1 MTLSMYPLNPP
12 RSIALIGVACGLGG
26 ADAGPAGAPAALRG
40 LGLTAV
46 ARRLD
51 LPAAWQTDIAPASS
65 KRDALPGLLRNVA
78 DAVAASLDAGELP
91 VVIGGDHAIA
101 AGAWRGVGRAIGEPP
116 GLLWIDAHLDAHT
129 PATSPSGNP
138 HGMPLAALF
147 GHGDSGMTSVS
158 GPTLDP
164 ARVAVFA
171 ARDWEAPERALLD
184 ALGVA
189 VFDQAAIGRLG
200 LEAALAQAM
209 AVVGRRGVFGIT
221 VDMDAFDPRD
231 APGVACP
238 TPGGPPAGELLA
250 ALRRLGR
257 RPNCI
262 AVEIAEYHP
271 GRDVAGQTGR
281 LVGELL
287 ESLLAPDAG
296 ELKDWEHTSG
306 ARNYHPL
313 PVVLARG
320 EGSLLWDVDGNRYVD
335 MMAAYSAVSFGH
347 AHPRLVA
354 AMNSQVRRLAVTS
367 RAFHNDRLPAFLR
380 RLTELTGFE
389 RALPM
394 NTGAEAVETALK
406 AARKWG
412 HKIKGIP
419 DGQAEII
426 ACAGNFHGRTIA
438 AVGLSTEAAY
448 RDGFGPFPPGLLQIP
463 YGDADALAAAIT
475 PNTAAFL
482 VEPIQCEGGIIVP
495 PAGYLAS
502 CAETCRRERVLLIAD
517 EVQTGLG
524 RTGRLLACDHEDVQP
539 DGVCLGKALGGGL
552 YPVSAFLSGEE
563 LMSVFRPGDHGST
576 FGGNAL
582 AAAVA
587 MEALETLIDERLVE
601 RAEALGRHLQARL
614 RALDTPAVA
623 AVRGRGLL
631 AGIEIATGHGSAR
644 EVAEALARRG
654 VLTKDTH
661 GTVIRLA
668 PALNIPE
675 ELLDWA
681 LDRVAEVLGG
691 RSGRRVRVA

>member
-1 MTLSMYPLNPP
+1 MTLSMHPLNPP

-26 ADAGPAGAPAALRG
+26 ADAGTADAPAALRS

-51 LPAAWQTDIAPASS
+51 LPAAWQPDLVPAASG
-65 KRDALPGLLRNVA
+65 RDALPGLLRHVA
-78 DAVAASLDAGELP
+78 DAVAARLDASELP

-101 AGAWRGVGRAIGEPP
+101 AGTWRGVGRAIGEPP

-138 HGMPLAALF
+138 HGMPLAALL
-147 GHGDSGMTSVS
+147 GHGDTGMSSVA
-158 GPTLDP
+158 GPALDP

-171 ARDWEAPERALLD
+171 ARNWEAPERALLD
-184 ALGVA
+184 ELGVA
-189 VFDQAAIGRLG
+189 VFDQAVIDRLG

-209 AVVGRRGVFGIT
+209 AVVGRRSVFGIT
-221 VDMDAFDPRD
+221 IDMDAFDPAD

-250 ALRRLGR
+250 ALRRLAR
-257 RPNCI
+257 RRDCI

-287 ESLLAPDAG
+287 EALLAPEAG
-296 ELKDWEHTSG
+296 ELQDWEREAG
-306 ARNYHPL
+306 ARNYDPL

-320 EGSLLWDVDGNRYVD
+320 EGSLLWDVEGNRYVD

-347 AHPRLVA
+347 AHPRLLA
-354 AMNSQVRRLAVTS
+354 AMNSQARRLAVTS

-380 RLTELTGFE
+380 RLTELTGFD

-412 HKIKGIP
+412 YRVKGIP
-419 DGQAEII
+419 EDRAEII

-438 AVGLSTEAAY
+438 AVGLSTEEAY
-448 RDGFGPFPPGLLQIP
+448 RAGFGPFPPGLLQIP
-463 YGDADALAAAIT
+463 YGDADALAAAIA

-482 VEPIQCEGGIIVP
+482 VEPIQGEGGIVVP
-495 PAGYLAS
+495 PAGYLAA
-502 CAETCRRERVLLIAD
+502 CAEICRRERVLLIAD

-552 YPVSAFLSGEE
+552 YPVSAFLASEE
-563 LMSVFRPGDHGST
+563 LMSVFHPGDHGST

-587 MEALETLIDERLVE
+587 TEALETLIDERLVE
-601 RAEALGRHLQARL
+601 RATKLGQHLQARL
-614 RALDTPAVA
+614 RALDSPAVA

-631 AGIEIATGHGSAR
+631 AGIEIATGHGTAR

-681 LDRVAEVLGG
+681 LDRVAEVIGD
-691 RSGRRVRVA
+691 RSRRRVWVA

>member
-1 MTLSMYPLNPP
+1 MHPLNPP
-12 RSIALIGVACGLGG
+12 RSIALIGAACGLGG
-26 ADAGPAGAPAALRG
+26 ADAGPAGAPATLRR

-51 LPAAWQTDIAPASS
+51 LPAAWQPDILPSSASPA
-65 KRDALPGLLRNVA
+65 ALPDLLQRLA
-78 DAVAASLDAGELP
+78 GAVAGRLDAGELP

-101 AGAWRGVGRAIGEPP
+101 AGTWRGVGRAIGEPP

-129 PATSPSGNP
+129 PATSPSGHA
-138 HGMPLAALF
+138 HGMPLAALL
-147 GHGDSGMTSVS
+147 GHGEPGMTSID

-164 ARVAVFA
+164 GRVAVFA

-184 ALGVA
+184 TLGVA
-189 VFDQAAIGRLG
+189 VFDRTAIERLG
-200 LEAALAQAM
+200 LEAALLR
-209 AVVGRRGVFGIT
+209 AVAIVGRGGVFGIT
-221 VDMDAFDPRD
+221 VDMDAFDPAD

-238 TPGGPPAGELLA
+238 SAGGPPAGAMLA
-250 ALRRLGR
+250 ALRRLAR
-257 RPNCI
+257 RPDCI
-262 AVEIAEYHP
+262 AIEIAEYHP

-281 LVGELL
+281 LVCDLL
-287 ESLLAPDAG
+287 ESLLAPESG
-296 ELKDWEHTSG
+296 ELKAWERESG
-306 ARNYHPL
+306 ARNYDPL

-320 EGSLLWDVDGNRYVD
+320 EGSLLWDIDGNRYVD

-347 AHPRLVA
+347 AHPRLLA
-354 AMNSQVRRLAVTS
+354 AMNSQARRLAVTS

-380 RLTELTGFE
+380 RLAELTGFD

-412 HKIKGIP
+412 HQIKGIP

-438 AVGLSTEAAY
+438 AVGLSTEPAY
-448 RDGFGPFPPGLLQIP
+448 REGFGPFPPGLVQIP
-463 YGDADALAAAIT
+463 YGDAAALAAAIT
-475 PNTAAFL
+475 PRTAAFL
-482 VEPIQCEGGIIVP
+482 FEPIQGEGGIVVP
-495 PAGYLAS
+495 PAGYLAA
-502 CAETCRRERVLLIAD
+502 CAEICRREHVLLIAD

-552 YPVSAFLSGEE
+552 YPVSAFLASEA

-587 MEALETLIDERLVE
+587 TEALETLIDEGLVE
-601 RAEALGRHLQARL
+601 RAEQLGHHLLARL
-614 RALDTPAVA
+614 HVLDTPAVA
-623 AVRGRGLL
+623 DVRGRGLL
-631 AGIEIATGHGSAR
+631 TGIEIATGHGTAR

-668 PALNIPE
+668 PALTIPQDQ
-675 ELLDWA
+675 LDWA
-681 LDRVAEVLGG
+681 LDRVAEVLGD
-691 RSGRRVRVA
+691 RSGRRARAA